1 MPQIVLIEVTAVMAN
16 TLFQQCSI
24 YVQTSLP
31 NTVAL
36 TDCSKETYT
45 YIKASMSRG
54 SWILDLKTIS

>member
-31 NTVAL
+31 NTAAL
-36 TDCSKETYT
+36 TDRSKETHT
-45 YIKASMSRG
+45 YIKAPLSRG
-54 SWILDLKTIS
+54 CWILDLETIS